1 VRFLVFR
8 PGPGFSVQDVAA
20 GWGEALRAAGQHVVE
35 YNTDDRLLFFSH
47 ALMPTEEAG
56 QFRRALRSMD
66 EIVEQT
72 VDGIYGCVMKTR
84 PHVLIVV
91 SGFFTPPQMLEVIRA
106 AGVKVV
112 IVHTEAPYEDERQL
126 AIAAH
131 ADFNI
136 INDPT
141 NLERFQDVAPT
152 EYFPHAYR
160 PTVHHPG
167 DPLPELACDLAF
179 VGTGF
184 PSRVEFLE
192 RMDLAGL
199 DVILAGN
206 WALFGDPD
214 RYPNG
219 HPLAQHVI
227 HAGLED
233 CLDNDKTADLYR
245 AARVGLNLYRREAKE
260 NDTADGWAMGPREVE
275 MAACGLPFVRD
286 PRPESDELFG
296 GILPSFSCPEEAAEQ
311 IRWLLAHQGI
321 REVAAEKAR
330 AAIAERTFD
339 NHAAR
344 LLRLLEKE

>member
-1 VRFLVFR
+1 LRFLVFR

-20 GWGEALRAAGQHVVE
+20 GWGEALRSAGQHVVE
-35 YNTDDRLLFFSH
+35 YNTDDRLVFFSH

-56 QFRRALRSMD
+56 KFRRALRSMD
-66 EIVEQT
+66 QIVEQT

-112 IVHTEAPYEDERQL
+112 VIHTESPYEDERQL

-131 ADFNI
+131 ADLNI

-141 NLERFQDVAPT
+141 NLERFQAVAPT
-152 EYFPHAYR
+152 EFFPHAYR

-167 DPLPELACDLAF
+167 DPVPELACDLAF

-192 RMDLAGL
+192 RMDLVGL
-199 DVILAGN
+199 DVVLAGN
-206 WALFGDPD
+206 WSLLDG
-214 RYPNG
+214 N
-219 HPLAQHVI
+219 PLAQHVI

-245 AARVGLNLYRREAKE
+245 SARVGLNLYRREAHE
-260 NDTADGWAMGPREVE
+260 RDRAEGWACGPREIE
-275 MAACGLPFVRD
+275 MAAVGLPFVRD

-296 GILPSFSCPEEAAEQ
+296 DILPSFTCPEEASEQ
-311 IRWLLAHQGI
+311 IRWLLAHDGI

-330 AAIAERTFD
+330 SAIAERTFD